1 MGSAMQA
8 FCCSDE
14 KNEEKTDDQISST
27 NSALKSSIM
36 GQKNLPTNDIIPLDN
51 INKILEAKLTDEPH
65 PFEDYVVIDFL
76 GKGEYSEV
84 YLIKNKKN
92 NNIFALKKI
101 KKNKSVNDDDIKQE
115 IEKFK
120 QLNHA
125 YINNIYDYYIK
136 DKYIFILEEF
146 CSEGNLLDKIQKGKM
161 FPEFIVKIIMLE
173 IFKALIYLNSKNITH
188 GNLKLQNIL
197 LELNDIKPDK
207 KTNKKSLEYNE
218 DKFINAINKDMLLIY
233 KNIPNNSSIY
243 KFDFK
248 DEDSIKLINK
258 KINESQKK
266 NESAQMSSGLRFGFS
281 KKSDDKLKAIPNLKY
296 KGENNI
302 YNSGKLEF
310 LKYGIKINDI
320 NSDKICL
327 RNMMTLDNISYF
339 SPETLSENKS
349 ENCDVWTCGIIMY
362 YLFSGSFPF
371 IGNDI
376 EEIKSKIISGKFIF
390 DFDMFTGVSEDAKDL
405 IKKCL
410 KSDKELRIKLI
421 DTVKHPFFDDLKDS
435 KIYLID
441 EKKILE
447 NLKSQKERP
456 IFYQMVLNFISYHFK
471 DTELLIEL
479 SRIFYKIDRN
489 SDGKITKDDLMIA
502 YEDADEKINK
512 KDLDEIIKTIDFD
525 RNGFIEYDE
534 FIRVCIPEDRLFTE
548 DNLKDAFDLFDK
560 NKSGNISYLNV
571 VEALE
576 REDRI
581 NSKMVDLLKIEVAK
595 MGDDNLN
602 FEKFKNLMNKLSL
615 Q

>member
-1 MGSAMQA
+1 MGSTMQA

-84 YLIKNKKN
+84 YLIRNKKN

-362 YLFSGSFPF
+362 YLFCGSFPF

-441 EKKILE
+441 EKKNFREFKKSKRASHILS
-447 NLKSQKERP
+447 NGPK
-456 IFYQMVLNFISYHFK
+456 FYFISF
-471 DTELLIEL
+471 
-479 SRIFYKIDRN
+479 
-489 SDGKITKDDLMIA
+489 
-502 YEDADEKINK
+502 
-512 KDLDEIIKTIDFD
+512 
-525 RNGFIEYDE
+525 
-534 FIRVCIPEDRLFTE
+534 
-548 DNLKDAFDLFDK
+548 
-560 NKSGNISYLNV
+560 
-571 VEALE
+571 
-576 REDRI
+576 
-581 NSKMVDLLKIEVAK
+581 
-595 MGDDNLN
+595 
-602 FEKFKNLMNKLSL
+602 
-615 Q
+615 